1 LGNSTEVENV
11 SAKVILDNEC
21 RRSLTLLKTNENS
34 DEVRICLLVNRAAS
48 LCEDLNDEE
57 NLLDDEFAIE
67 QPTVVNGAKIKKNK
81 KAVDK
86 APLRRSTRT
95 KFKKIIL
102 LKWKV

>member
-1 LGNSTEVENV
+1 
-11 SAKVILDNEC
+11 
-21 RRSLTLLKTNENS
+21 
-34 DEVRICLLVNRAAS
+34 
-48 LCEDLNDEE
+48 LNDEE

-95 KFKKIIL
+95 KFKKSYS
-102 LKWKV
+102 